1 MYQNVSLFSI
11 VFYKLESRIEGVTNF
26 LSIAVV
32 QIKFNMADMLG
43 VFEAE
48 IYSGAHRFDTIFL

>member
-11 VFYKLESRIEGVTNF
+11 VLYELESRIEGVTNF
-26 LSIAVV
+26 LPIAVI

-43 VFEAE
+43 VFEAQ
-48 IYSGAHRFDTIFL
+48 IYSRAHSLDTIFL